1 LTKAKKNH
9 DFQPC
14 FVGSTKST
22 STCVDPVVLFNT
34 SVVRS
39 IPSKNHDWWRIFED
53 EEKIWGIIEIRVFH
67 CIKKYLFSFNFK
79 SVNYSNKCY

>member
-14 FVGSTKST
+14 FVG
-22 STCVDPVVLFNT
+22 VQQNQPAHVLT
-34 SVVRS
+34 LSLS